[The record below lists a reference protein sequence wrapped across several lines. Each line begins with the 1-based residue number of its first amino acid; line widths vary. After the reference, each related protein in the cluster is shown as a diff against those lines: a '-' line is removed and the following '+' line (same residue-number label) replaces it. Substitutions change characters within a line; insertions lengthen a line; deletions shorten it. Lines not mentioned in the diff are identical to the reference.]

1 MRNNKSNDRAF
12 AIYALTLVGAV
23 VSLFATVVALGFA
36 SPPGLAFTVEHV
48 GLGLLI
54 RTSYKSLDG
63 GSLIADFLRYT
74 GWMSTDEGAA
84 PAGAMPS
91 AA

>member
-1 MRNNKSNDRAF
+1 MSSDKAF

-54 RTSYKSLDG
+54 RSSYKSLDG
-63 GSLIADFLRYT
+63 GNPIVDFLHYT
-74 GWMSTDEGAA
+74 GWMSTGDSAA
-84 PAGAMPS
+84 PAGAVPS